1 MANAKTA
8 REAAQAAEE
17 YERKQ
22 DREYNRQIV
31 AEVYDRRRGE
41 QIANNKRTS

>member
-1 MANAKTA
+1 MSQFDEDRAY
-8 REAAQAAEE
+8 EE
-17 YERKQ
+17 EQKLA

-31 AEVYDRRRGE
+31 AEVYDRQRGE